1 LNFKTG
7 FPYRSV
13 FTFLIFFTFIY
24 PSLGQDPLVIKKIG
38 ENIVFDGL
46 PFEDIW
52 NEVEPFPVVMFQP
65 NFGQEP
71 TEKTEIRLCYN
82 DQYLFL
88 SGRLYDMDPLKIK
101 STTKKRDDF
110 GGNSDGFGI
119 ILDTFDDNENALL
132 FATTPLGLRSD
143 FMIFNDAV
151 GRMNHMPFNISWNTF
166 WDVKTVINKEGWFVE
181 IRIPISSMRFQDID
195 GVTTMGLIVWRSI
208 PHKNE
213 TIIFPAIHPKY
224 GIWAMMKPS
233 QAQKIVFNSI
243 KPEKPIYIAPYA
255 LSGISEVHELNEE
268 ETAYIKDN
276 TPTLEGGLD
285 VKYGLTSNLTLD
297 ITLNTDFAQ
306 VEADDEQVN
315 LTRFSLFFPEK
326 RLFFQERSSNFSF
339 NLGGPSNLFYS
350 RSIGIYDE
358 KPVRIYGGARIVG
371 RAGKWDI
378 GLLDMQTSPV
388 WERDSTGQKQKVLPS
403 ENFGVLRIRRQVINP
418 NSYVGG
424 ILTSRMG
431 TNGSYNYAYGLDGI
445 FRLFGDDYLDVK
457 WAQSFETDSLNDPLS
472 LKPSRIRLSW
482 ERRTEEGPGYDFSF
496 SWSGEHFNPGMGF
509 QMRENYYMGRGQIQY
524 GWLSGENSKLYSHK
538 IFLSVMKFNNVED
551 LSLESASI
559 GPGWS
564 FQTKNSSIGN
574 FRINYN
580 IEDVKEEFTFPD
592 EAEIPDAEIPMGRYD
607 YWDFRGLFI
616 TPMTKSF
623 YTIGMLDVG
632 QFYDGTRF
640 SITLRPTWN
649 ISSSFE
655 LSGMYQLNR
664 LDFKVRDQEYT
675 SHISRFKLMYMFST
689 KLSASIF
696 IQYNSEVD
704 AIITNFRLRFNPREG
719 NDLYLVFNEGRNT
732 RLDREVP
739 ALPSISDRTILVKYT
754 YTFNL

>member
-7 FPYRSV
+7 LPYRSV

-24 PSLGQDPLVIKKIG
+24 PSLGQYPLVIKKIE

-52 NEVEPFPVVMFQP
+52 NEAEPFPVVMFQP
-65 NFGQEP
+65 NYGQEP

-82 DQYLFL
+82 NQYLFV
-88 SGRLYDMDPLKIK
+88 SGRLYDKDPSKIRY
-101 STTKKRDDF
+101 STKKRDDF

-132 FATTPLGLRSD
+132 FATTPVGLRSD

-166 WDVKTVINKEGWFVE
+166 WDVKTVINDEGWFVE
-181 IRIPISSMRFQDID
+181 IRIPISSLRFQDID
-195 GVTTMGLIVWRSI
+195 GITTMGLIVWRSI

-233 QAQKIVFNSI
+233 QAQKIVFKSI
-243 KPEKPIYIAPYA
+243 KPEKPVYIAPYA
-255 LSGISEVHELNEE
+255 LSGISEVYELNDEK
-268 ETAYIKDN
+268 TAYIKDN

-339 NLGGPSNLFYS
+339 NFGGPSNLFYS
-350 RSIGIYDE
+350 RRIGIYDG

-371 RAGKWDI
+371 REGKWDI
-378 GLLDMQTSPV
+378 GFLDMQTAPV
-388 WERDSTGQKQKVLPS
+388 WERDSINQKQKVLSS

-424 ILTSRMG
+424 MLTSRIG
-431 TNGSYNYAYGLDGI
+431 TDGKYNYAYGLDGI

-457 WAQSFETDSLNDPLS
+457 LAQSFETDSLNDPLS
-472 LKPSRIRLSW
+472 LKPTRLRLNW
-482 ERRTEEGPGYDFSF
+482 ERRSEVDLGYDFSF
-496 SWSGEHFNPGMGF
+496 SWAGERFNPGMGF
-509 QMRENYYMGRGQIQY
+509 EMRENYYMWRGQIQY
-524 GWLSGENSKLYSHK
+524 GWLPGEKSKLYSHK
-538 IFLSVMKFNNVED
+538 IFVSGMQFNRVED
-551 LSLESASI
+551 GSLESASI
-559 GPGWS
+559 GTGWS
-564 FQTKNSSIGN
+564 FQTKNSSIGD

-580 IEDVKEEFTFPD
+580 IEDVREEFYFPED
-592 EAEIPDAEIPMGRYD
+592 AETPVAEIPMERYD
-607 YWDFRGLFI
+607 YWDFRGMFI

-655 LSGMYQLNR
+655 LSGMYQFNR
-664 LDFKVRDQEYT
+664 LDFKDRHQEYT
-675 SHISRFKLMYMFST
+675 CHIGRFKLLYMLST
-689 KLSASIF
+689 KFSASTF

-704 AIITNFRLRFNPREG
+704 GIITNFRLRYNPREG

-739 ALPSISDRTILVKYT
+739 ALPLISDRTILVKYT

>member
-1 LNFKTG
+1 M
-7 FPYRSV
+7 
-13 FTFLIFFTFIY
+13 
-24 PSLGQDPLVIKKIG
+24 VITKIE

-52 NEVEPFPVVMFQP
+52 NEIEPFPVVMFQP
-65 NFGQEP
+65 NYGQEP

-82 DQYLFL
+82 DQYLFV
-88 SGRLYDMDPLKIK
+88 SGRLYDKDPSKIRY
-101 STTKKRDDF
+101 STKKRDDF
-110 GGNSDGFGI
+110 GGNSDSFGI

-132 FATTPLGLRSD
+132 FSTTPVGLRSD

-151 GRMNHMPFNISWNTF
+151 GRMNHMPFNISWNAF
-166 WDVKTVINKEGWFVE
+166 WDVKTVINEEGWFVE
-181 IRIPISSMRFQDID
+181 IRIPISSLRFQDID
-195 GVTTMGLIVWRSI
+195 GITTMGLIVWRSI
-208 PHKNE
+208 PRKNE

-233 QAQKIVFNSI
+233 QAQKIVFNSL
-243 KPEKPIYIAPYA
+243 KPEKPVYIAPYA
-255 LSGISEVHELNEE
+255 LSGISEVYELNEE

-276 TPTLEGGLD
+276 IPTLEGGLD

-315 LTRFSLFFPEK
+315 MTRFSLFFPEK

-350 RSIGIYDE
+350 RRIGIHDE

-378 GLLDMQTSPV
+378 GLLDMQTAPV
-388 WERDSTGQKQKVLPS
+388 WDKDSIGQRQKVLSS

-418 NSYVGG
+418 YSYVGG

-472 LKPSRIRLSW
+472 LKPSSIRLNW

-509 QMRENYYMGRGQIQY
+509 QMREKYYMGRGHIQY
-524 GWLSGENSKLYSHK
+524 GWLPGENSKLYNHK

-551 LSLESASI
+551 GSLESASI

-564 FQTKNSSIGN
+564 FQTKYSSIGN

-580 IEDVKEEFTFPD
+580 IEDVREEYTFPSD
-592 EAEIPDAEIPMGRYD
+592 VEIPDAEIPMGRYY
-607 YWDFRGLFI
+607 YWDIRGMFI

-623 YTIGMLDVG
+623 YTIGELDAG

-649 ISSSFE
+649 ISSSIE
-655 LSGMYQLNR
+655 LSGMYQINH
-664 LDFKVRDQEYT
+664 LDFKDRHQEYT
-675 SHISRFKLMYMFST
+675 SHIGRFKFMYMFST
-689 KLSASIF
+689 KLSASTF
-696 IQYNSEVD
+696 IQYNSEID
-704 AIITNFRLRFNPREG
+704 AIITNFRLRYNPREG

-732 RLDREVP
+732 RLDREVT

>member
-1 LNFKTG
+1 MNFNASL
-7 FPYRSV
+7 PHRSV

-24 PSLGQDPLVIKKIG
+24 PSLGQDPIVIKKIE

-65 NFGQEP
+65 NYGQEP

-82 DQYLFL
+82 DQYLFV
-88 SGRLYDMDPLKIK
+88 SGRLCHKDPSKIRY
-101 STTKKRDDF
+101 STKKRDDF
-110 GGNSDGFGI
+110 GGNSDSFGI

-132 FATTPLGLRSD
+132 FATTPVGLRSD

-151 GRMNHMPFNISWNTF
+151 GRMNNMPFNVSWNTF
-166 WDVKTVINKEGWFVE
+166 WDVETVINKEGWFVE
-181 IRIPISSMRFQDID
+181 IRIPISSLRFQDID

-224 GIWAMMKPS
+224 GIWATMKPS

-243 KPEKPIYIAPYA
+243 KPEKPVYIAPYA
-255 LSGISEVHELNEE
+255 LSGISEVYELNEKE
-268 ETAYIKDN
+268 AVYIKDN

-306 VEADDEQVN
+306 VEVDDERVN

-378 GLLDMQTSPV
+378 GLLDMQTAPV
-388 WERDSTGQKQKVLPS
+388 WERDSIDQRQKVLPS

-418 NSYVGG
+418 FSYVGG

-445 FRLFGDDYLDVK
+445 FRLFGDDYLDIK
-457 WAQSFETDSLNDPLS
+457 WAQSFETDSLNDPIS
-472 LKPSRIRLSW
+472 LKPTHFGLNW
-482 ERRTEEGPGYDFSF
+482 ERRTEVDLGYDFSF

-509 QMRENYYMGRGQIQY
+509 QMRENYYMGRGQIQW
-524 GWLSGENSKLYSHK
+524 GWLPGENSKLYSHK
-538 IFLSVMKFNNVED
+538 IFFSGMRFNNVED
-551 LSLESASI
+551 RALESASI

-592 EAEIPDAEIPMGRYD
+592 EADTIDAEIPMGRYN

-623 YTIGMLDVG
+623 YTIGMFDVG

-649 ISSSFE
+649 ISSSIE
-655 LSGMYQLNR
+655 LSGMYQFNR
-664 LDFKVRDQEYT
+664 LDFKTRDQEYT
-675 SHISRFKLMYMFST
+675 SHIGRFKLMYMFST
-689 KLSASIF
+689 KLSASTF

-704 AIITNFRLRFNPREG
+704 AIITNFRFRYNPREG
-719 NDLYLVFNEGRNT
+719 NDFYLVFNEGRNT
-732 RLDREVP
+732 RLDREMP
-739 ALPSISDRTILVKYT
+739 NLPQISDRTILLKYT

>member
-1 LNFKTG
+1 ML
-7 FPYRSV
+7 YR
-13 FTFLIFFTFIY
+13 FIFICLIIFSFIH
-24 PSLGQDPLVIKKIG
+24 PSFGQEPLVITKIE

-65 NFGQEP
+65 NYGHDP

-82 DQYLFL
+82 DQYLFV
-88 SGRLYDMDPLKIK
+88 SGRLYDKDPSKIRY
-101 STTKKRDDF
+101 STKKRDDF
-110 GGNSDGFGI
+110 GENSDGFGI

-132 FATTPLGLRSD
+132 FSTSPVGLRSD

-166 WDVKTVINKEGWFVE
+166 WDVKTVINEEGWFVE
-181 IRIPISSMRFQDID
+181 ICIPISSLRFQDID
-195 GVTTMGLIVWRSI
+195 GITTMGLIVWRSI
-208 PHKNE
+208 PYKNE

-224 GIWAMMKPS
+224 GYLATMKPS

-243 KPEKPIYIAPYA
+243 KPEKPVYIAPYA
-255 LSGISEVHELNEE
+255 LSGISEMYEMNEE

-276 TPTLEGGLD
+276 KTTLEGGLD

-297 ITLNTDFAQ
+297 VTLNTDFAQ
-306 VEADDEQVN
+306 VEADDERVN
-315 LTRFSLFFPEK
+315 LTRFSLLFPEK

-339 NLGGPSNLFYS
+339 NFGGSSNLFYS
-350 RSIGIYDE
+350 RRIGIYDG

-378 GLLDMQTSPV
+378 GFLDMQTAPV
-388 WERDSTGQKQKVLPS
+388 WESDSIGQKQKVLPS

-457 WAQSFETDSLNDPLS
+457 WAQSFEPDSLNNLLS

-482 ERRTEEGPGYDFSF
+482 ERRSEEGPSYDFSF

-509 QMRENYYMGRGQIQY
+509 EMRENYYMERGQIQY
-524 GWLSGENSKLYSHK
+524 GWLPGEKSKLYSHK
-538 IFLSVMKFNNVED
+538 VFVSGMQFNRVED
-551 LSLESASI
+551 GSLESASI

-564 FQTKNSSIGN
+564 FQTKNSCIGN

-580 IEDVKEEFTFPD
+580 IEDVREEYTFPSD
-592 EAEIPDAEIPMGRYD
+592 VEIPDAEIPMGRYY
-607 YWDFRGLFI
+607 YWDIRGMFI

-649 ISSSFE
+649 ISSSIE

-664 LDFKVRDQEYT
+664 LDFKDRQQEYT
-675 SHISRFKLMYMFST
+675 SHIGRFKLMYMFST
-689 KLSASIF
+689 KLSASTF
-696 IQYNSEVD
+696 IQYNS
-704 AIITNFRLRFNPREG
+704 AINGIITNFRLRYNPREG
-719 NDLYLVFNEGRNT
+719 NDFYLVFNEGRNT
-732 RLDREVP
+732 RLDREDP
-739 ALPSISDRTILVKYT
+739 ELPLISDRTILVKYT

>member
-1 LNFKTG
+1 MNFKTG
-7 FPYRSV
+7 LPYRSV

-24 PSLGQDPLVIKKIG
+24 PLPGQDPIVIKKIE

-65 NFGQEP
+65 NYGREP

-82 DQYLFL
+82 DQYLFV
-88 SGRLYDMDPLKIK
+88 SGRLYDKDPSKIK
-101 STTKKRDDF
+101 SATKKRDDF

-132 FATTPLGLRSD
+132 FATTPVGLRSD

-166 WDVKTVINKEGWFVE
+166 WDVKTVINEEGWFVE
-181 IRIPISSMRFQDID
+181 IRIPISSLRFQDID
-195 GVTTMGLIVWRSI
+195 GITTMGLIVWRSI

-243 KPEKPIYIAPYA
+243 KPEKPVYIAPYA
-255 LSGISEVHELNEE
+255 LSGISEVHEMNEE

-276 TPTLEGGLD
+276 KPTLEGGLD
-285 VKYGLTSNLTLD
+285 IKYGLRSNITLD
-297 ITLNTDFAQ
+297 LTLNTDFAQ

-350 RSIGIYDE
+350 RRIGIYDG

-378 GLLDMQTSPV
+378 GLLDMQTAPV
-388 WERDSTGQKQKVLPS
+388 WERDSIGQKQKVLPS
-403 ENFGVLRIRRQVINP
+403 ENFGILRLRRQVINP

-445 FRLFGDDYLDVK
+445 FRLFGDDYLDIK
-457 WAQSFETDSLNDPLS
+457 WAQSFETDSLNDPIS
-472 LKPSRIRLSW
+472 LKP
-482 ERRTEEGPGYDFSF
+482 
-496 SWSGEHFNPGMGF
+496 
-509 QMRENYYMGRGQIQY
+509 
-524 GWLSGENSKLYSHK
+524 
-538 IFLSVMKFNNVED
+538 
-551 LSLESASI
+551 
-559 GPGWS
+559 
-564 FQTKNSSIGN
+564 
-574 FRINYN
+574 
-580 IEDVKEEFTFPD
+580 
-592 EAEIPDAEIPMGRYD
+592 
-607 YWDFRGLFI
+607 
-616 TPMTKSF
+616 
-623 YTIGMLDVG
+623 
-632 QFYDGTRF
+632 
-640 SITLRPTWN
+640 
-649 ISSSFE
+649 
-655 LSGMYQLNR
+655 
-664 LDFKVRDQEYT
+664 
-675 SHISRFKLMYMFST
+675 
-689 KLSASIF
+689 
-696 IQYNSEVD
+696 
-704 AIITNFRLRFNPREG
+704 
-719 NDLYLVFNEGRNT
+719 
-732 RLDREVP
+732 
-739 ALPSISDRTILVKYT
+739 
-754 YTFNL
+754 